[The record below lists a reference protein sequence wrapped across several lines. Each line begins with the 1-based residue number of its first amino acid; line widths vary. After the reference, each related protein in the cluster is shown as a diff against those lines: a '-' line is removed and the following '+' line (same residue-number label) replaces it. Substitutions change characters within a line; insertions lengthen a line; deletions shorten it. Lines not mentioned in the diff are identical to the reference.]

1 MFINPDALGI
11 YRIKYEIEGNPK
23 VSILIPNKDH
33 TDDLDKCLH
42 SIIDKQDYKNYEI
55 IVIENNSVEDRTFE
69 YYKKIES
76 EYSCVKVIYWKHEFN
91 YSAINN
97 FGVENSTG
105 EYILLLNNDTEMIN
119 PDCIRE
125 LVSYC
130 ARPGIGIVGAK
141 LLYGDD
147 TVQHA
152 GIIVGMGGMAAHA
165 FVNNDIEDG
174 GYQLRAS
181 VPQNLSGVTGACLL
195 TKRSIYEEVGGL
207 ENDLKVAF
215 NDVDYCLKVREKDYL
230 VVYNPYALLYH
241 YESKSRGVDD
251 TYEKMIRFESEI
263 EYMRK
268 KWADILEKGDP
279 YYNPNLTLAK
289 SDFSLKE

>member
-1 MFINPDALGI
+1 M
-11 YRIKYEIEGNPK
+11 
-23 VSILIPNKDH
+23 
-33 TDDLDKCLH
+33 
-42 SIIDKQDYKNYEI
+42 
-55 IVIENNSVEDRTFE
+55 
-69 YYKKIES
+69 
-76 EYSCVKVIYWKHEFN
+76 
-91 YSAINN
+91 
-97 FGVENSTG
+97 
-105 EYILLLNNDTEMIN
+105 
-119 PDCIRE
+119 
-125 LVSYC
+125 
-130 ARPGIGIVGAK
+130 
-141 LLYGDD
+141 
-147 TVQHA
+147 
-152 GIIVGMGGMAAHA
+152 GMGGVAAHA
-165 FVNNDIEDG
+165 FANKERDDG

-195 TKRSIYEEVGGL
+195 TKRSIYEEGGGL